1 MWKLALNTRT
11 WSVATHFEYDTHKH
25 AWVLFLARMDEK
37 CVGLQS
43 FPLPQFGWLFIWVF
57 FQGTNEFRWEFVG
70 HVRSGEYSNTWNENV
85 TKIHSQETTSLG
97 DMRTWAAMCWT
108 PYPNTYHGGCRENST
123 SYKFY
128 CWVITIQ
135 PCQTNSKTLISIH
148 VLMLLQIANHHALR
162 KMCNHVTPHYFTDIP
177 CNYEYLLPQQHH
189 ERERERESPW
199 L

>member
-1 MWKLALNTRT
+1 MLDPESTRIHEMT
-11 WSVATHFEYDTHKH
+11 
-25 AWVLFLARMDEK
+25 
-37 CVGLQS
+37 
-43 FPLPQFGWLFIWVF
+43 
-57 FQGTNEFRWEFVG
+57 
-70 HVRSGEYSNTWNENV
+70 NV

-148 VLMLLQIANHHALR
+148 VLILLQIANHHALR
-162 KMCNHVTPHYFTDIP
+162 KTCNHVTPHYFTDIP

-189 ERERERESPW
+189 ERERERESHLDCSCEPVCEPEFHWGFVW
-199 L
+199 LNRQS